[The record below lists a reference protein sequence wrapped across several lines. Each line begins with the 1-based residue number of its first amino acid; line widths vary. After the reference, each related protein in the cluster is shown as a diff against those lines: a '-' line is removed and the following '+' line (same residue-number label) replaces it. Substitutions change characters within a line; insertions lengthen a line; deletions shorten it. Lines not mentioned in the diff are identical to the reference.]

1 MATATAEQSRSL
13 LLAPAAT
20 AVGTAAAVGVV
31 AVAGRFG
38 VPLFPPC
45 PLHAL
50 TGLWCPLCG
59 GTRAVAAL
67 ANGDVAAALGFNALV
82 VLAVPLMLVAWV
94 TWTARR
100 ASGRRVPMITL
111 GNRGL
116 AVVSAALVAFMVL
129 RNIPGLEALAP

>member
-1 MATATAEQSRSL
+1 MAATTVDGSRSL

-20 AVGTAAAVGVV
+20 AVGTAAAVGVA

-59 GTRAVAAL
+59 GTRAVTAL
-67 ANGDVAAALGFNALV
+67 ANGDLAAAVSLNVLV
-82 VLAVPLMLVAWV
+82 VLAVPLLAVAWV

-116 AVVSAALVAFMVL
+116 AVVTAALVAFMVL